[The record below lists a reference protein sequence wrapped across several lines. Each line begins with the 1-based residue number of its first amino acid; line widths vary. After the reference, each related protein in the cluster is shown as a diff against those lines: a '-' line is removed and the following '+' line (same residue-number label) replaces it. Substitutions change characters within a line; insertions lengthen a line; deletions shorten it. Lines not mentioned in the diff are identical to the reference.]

1 MLLYSLSSISEMH
14 VVQVILV
21 CMQIE
26 WFLHYF
32 KLLYYYLS
40 KLLML
45 YDSAYLFRYIRS
57 DIYNYRVFFLE
68 WQCHIIITNASDLNT
83 DHVTLGNHLNISAS
97 LQKVVANNRFSKT
110 MHILKYYFSY
120 KYTNILFFTYS
131 ISVQIINESSIKIYS
146 HLTII
151 YTCMQKK
158 SDY

>member
-1 MLLYSLSSISEMH
+1 MLLDSLSSISEMH

-57 DIYNYRVFFLE
+57 DIYNYRVFF
-68 WQCHIIITNASDLNT
+68 
-83 DHVTLGNHLNISAS
+83 
-97 LQKVVANNRFSKT
+97 
-110 MHILKYYFSY
+110 
-120 KYTNILFFTYS
+120 
-131 ISVQIINESSIKIYS
+131 
-146 HLTII
+146 
-151 YTCMQKK
+151 
-158 SDY
+158 